1 MKEQKI
7 EEERF
12 MKAKISLQVI
22 FVMVLALVLSGI
34 TGCTRS
40 SERSDAQVAGDV
52 QAKISSDSML
62 AGRPISIN
70 ANKGVVTLSGS
81 VNSDTERTAAT
92 NDAAQVE
99 GVKQVLNNLQLAQ
112 AAAPMP
118 EAPQMAE
125 SQAPA
130 PPPERPRATSTRR
143 PAKRSPSSE
152 SSSSAVTTRDYSSTS
167 TASNSYG
174 SSTPAAAPAVPQ
186 HVTVPEGTTLQIRTV
201 EGLSSERSQPNDV
214 FHGTLNS
221 EVMVGETVAIPAG
234 ADVEGRVVD
243 AKNATHYTG
252 QSSLTLQLTRI
263 SFNGQSYN
271 IVSDQWSKQG
281 AARGKNT
288 AGKVAGGAAVGA
300 VLGGIFG
307 GGKGAAIGATAGA
320 GAGAGANTITRGQ
333 QVELRPESL
342 LSFRLQNPI
351 SVTPSSSNRSHGQR
365 IEPSSDQQ

>member
-1 MKEQKI
+1 
-7 EEERF
+7 

-22 FVMVLALVLSGI
+22 FVMILALALSGV
-34 TGCTRS
+34 TGCSRS

-52 QAKISSDSML
+52 QSKISSDSTL
-62 AGRPISIN
+62 AGRQISIN
-70 ANKGVVTLSGS
+70 ANKGVVTLSGT
-81 VNSDTERTAAT
+81 VNSDTERTAAS
-92 NDAAQVE
+92 NDAGQVD
-99 GVKQVLNNLQLAQ
+99 GVKQVLNNLQVAQ

-118 EAPQMAE
+118 EPTQTAE
-125 SQAPA
+125 NAAPA
-130 PPPERPRATSTRR
+130 PEPRENEKPRASSTRR
-143 PAKRSPSSE
+143 PSKRSPSSPGN
-152 SSSSAVTTRDYSSTS
+152 SSSSVTTRDYSSPAPS

-174 SSTPAAAPAVPQ
+174 SSTPAAPAAPAVPQ
-186 HVTVPEGTTLQIRTV
+186 RVTVPEGTTLQVRTV

-243 AKNATHYTG
+243 AKNAGHYTG

-263 SFNGQSYN
+263 SYNGQSYN

-281 AARGKNT
+281 NARGKNT

-351 SVTPSSSNRSHGQR
+351 SVMPGSSNRSHGQR
-365 IEPSSDQQ
+365 IEPSSEPQ

>member
-1 MKEQKI
+1 
-7 EEERF
+7 
-12 MKAKISLQVI
+12 MKAKMSLQVMFI
-22 FVMVLALVLSGI
+22 MVLALVLSGI

-52 QAKISSDSML
+52 QAKISADSML
-62 AGRPISIN
+62 AGKQISIN

-81 VNSDTERTAAT
+81 VNSDAERTVAT

-99 GVKQVLNNLQLAQ
+99 GVKQVLNNIEIAQ
-112 AAAPMP
+112 AAPMP
-118 EAPQMAE
+118 ETPQIAE
-125 SQAPA
+125 NQAPA
-130 PPPERPRATSTRR
+130 PAPERPRSTSTRR
-143 PAKRSPSSE
+143 PAKRSPSPDN
-152 SSSSAVTTRDYSSTS
+152 SSSGVTTRDYSSPAANTT
-167 TASNSYG
+167 TASNNYG
-174 SSTPAAAPAVPQ
+174 SSASAPSAPAVPQ
-186 HVTVPEGTTLQIRTV
+186 KVTVPEGTTLQIRTV

-221 EVMVGETVAIPAG
+221 EVMVGDTVAIPAG
-234 ADVEGRVVD
+234 ADVEGRVID
-243 AKNATHYTG
+243 AKNAGHYSG
-252 QSSLTLQLTRI
+252 QSGLTLQLTRI

-342 LSFRLQNPI
+342 LTFRLQNPI
-351 SVTPSSSNRSHGQR
+351 SVTPGSSNRTHGQR
-365 IEPSSDQQ
+365 IEPSGEPQ

>member
-1 MKEQKI
+1 
-7 EEERF
+7 

-22 FVMVLALVLSGI
+22 FVMILALALSGV
-34 TGCTRS
+34 TGCSRS

-52 QAKISSDSML
+52 QSKISSDSML
-62 AGRPISIN
+62 AGRQISIN

-81 VNSDTERTAAT
+81 VNSDTERTAAS
-92 NDAAQVE
+92 NDAAQVQ
-99 GVKQVLNNLQLAQ
+99 GVKQVLNNLQVAQ

-118 EAPQMAE
+118 ENTQMAE
-125 SQAPA
+125 NAAPA
-130 PPPERPRATSTRR
+130 PEPRTTEKPRAASPRR
-143 PAKRSPSSE
+143 SSKRSPSNT
-152 SSSSAVTTRDYSSTS
+152 SSSSVTTRDYSSPAPSTS
-167 TASNSYG
+167 TNTASNSYG
-174 SSTPAAAPAVPQ
+174 SSTPTGPAAPAVPQ
-186 HVTVPEGTTLQIRTV
+186 RVTIPEGTTLQIRTV

-214 FHGTLNS
+214 FHGTVNS
-221 EVMVGETVAIPAG
+221 EVMVGDTVAIPAG
-234 ADVEGRVVD
+234 ADVEGRVVE
-243 AKNATHYTG
+243 AKNAGHYTG

-263 SFNGQSYN
+263 SYNGQSYN
-271 IVSDQWSKQG
+271 IVTDQWSKQG

-300 VLGGIFG
+300 ILGGIFG

-351 SVTPSSSNRSHGQR
+351 SVAPGSSNRSHGQR

>member
-1 MKEQKI
+1 
-7 EEERF
+7 
-12 MKAKISLQVI
+12 MKAKMSLQVI
-22 FVMVLALVLSGI
+22 FVMVLALVLSGV
-34 TGCTRS
+34 TGCSR
-40 SERSDAQVAGDV
+40 ERSDAQVAGDV
-52 QAKISSDSML
+52 QAKVSSDSML
-62 AGRPISIN
+62 AGRQISIN

-81 VNSDTERTAAT
+81 VNSDAERTAAT
-92 NDAAQVE
+92 NDAAQVQ
-99 GVKQVLNNLQLAQ
+99 GVKEVLNNLQIAE

-118 EAPQMAE
+118 ETPQMAE
-125 SQAPA
+125 SQPPA
-130 PPPERPRATSTRR
+130 APPERHATTTRR
-143 PAKRSPSSE
+143 PSKRSPSG
-152 SSSSAVTTRDYSSTS
+152 SSSSSVTTRDYSSPAPGTN
-167 TASNSYG
+167 TASNTYG
-174 SSTPAAAPAVPQ
+174 SSTPAAPAAPAVPQ
-186 HVTVPEGTTLQIRTV
+186 RVTVPEGTTLQIRTV

-234 ADVEGRVVD
+234 ADVEGHVTD
-243 AKNATHYTG
+243 AKNAGHYSG

-333 QVELRPESL
+333 QVELKPESL
-342 LSFRLQNPI
+342 LTFRLQNPI
-351 SVTPSSSNRSHGQR
+351 SVTPGSSNRSHGQR
-365 IEPSSDQQ
+365 IEPSSEPQ

>member
-1 MKEQKI
+1 MKEQQKKK
-7 EEERF
+7 RRVF
-12 MKAKISLQVI
+12 MKAKMSLQVI

-34 TGCTRS
+34 TGCS
-40 SERSDAQVAGDV
+40 HERSDSQVAGDV
-52 QAKISSDSML
+52 QGKISSDAML
-62 AGRPISIN
+62 AGRQISIN

-81 VNSDTERTAAT
+81 VNSDAERTAAT
-92 NDAAQVE
+92 NDASQVE
-99 GVKQVLNNLQLAQ
+99 GVKQVLNNLQIAE

-118 EAPQMAE
+118 ETPQMTE
-125 SQAPA
+125 SQPPA
-130 PPPERPRATSTRR
+130 APPERHAAPARR
-143 PAKRSPSSE
+143 PSKRSPSG
-152 SSSSAVTTRDYSSTS
+152 SSSSSVTTRDYSSPAPGTN
-167 TASNSYG
+167 TAGNTYG
-174 SSTPAAAPAVPQ
+174 SSTAAAPAVPQ

-234 ADVEGRVVD
+234 ADVEGRVID
-243 AKNATHYTG
+243 AKNAGHYTG
-252 QSSLTLQLTRI
+252 QSGLTLQLTRI

-281 AARGKNT
+281 TARGKNT

-333 QVELRPESL
+333 QVELKPESL
-342 LSFRLQNPI
+342 LTFRLQNPI
-351 SVTPSSSNRSHGQR
+351 SVTPSNSNRTHGQR

>member
-1 MKEQKI
+1 MN
-7 EEERF
+7 
-12 MKAKISLQVI
+12 AKNSLQVVFAMI
-22 FVMVLALVLSGI
+22 LALALSGV
-34 TGCTRS
+34 TGCSRS

-52 QAKISSDSML
+52 QSKIASDSML
-62 AGRPISIN
+62 AGRQISIN
-70 ANKGVVTLSGS
+70 ANKGVVTLSGT
-81 VNSDTERTAAT
+81 VNSDTERTTAS
-92 NDAAQVE
+92 NDAGQVE
-99 GVKQVLNNLQLAQ
+99 GVKQVLNNLQVAQ

-118 EAPQMAE
+118 EPTQTAE
-125 SQAPA
+125 NAPA
-130 PPPERPRATSTRR
+130 PEPRASEKPRPATSRR
-143 PAKRSPSSE
+143 PTKRSPSSSDN
-152 SSSSAVTTRDYSSTS
+152 SSVTTHDYSSPAPS
-167 TASNSYG
+167 TATSNYG
-174 SSTPAAAPAVPQ
+174 SSTPAAPAVPQ
-186 HVTVPEGTTLQIRTV
+186 RVTVPEGTTLQIRTV

-221 EVMVGETVAIPAG
+221 EVMVGETIAIPAG

-243 AKNATHYTG
+243 AKNAGHYSG

-271 IVSDQWSKQG
+271 VVSDQWSKQG

-351 SVTPSSSNRSHGQR
+351 SVMPSSSNRTHGQR

>member
-1 MKEQKI
+1 
-7 EEERF
+7 
-12 MKAKISLQVI
+12 MKAKNSLQVVFAMI
-22 FVMVLALVLSGI
+22 LALALSAV
-34 TGCTRS
+34 TGCSRS

-52 QAKISSDSML
+52 QSKISSDSTL
-62 AGRPISIN
+62 AGQPISIN
-70 ANKGVVTLSGS
+70 ANKGVVTLSGT
-81 VNSDTERTAAT
+81 VNSDTERTAAS

-99 GVKQVLNNLQLAQ
+99 GVKQVLNNLQVAQ

-118 EAPQMAE
+118 EPTQTAE
-125 SQAPA
+125 NAAPA
-130 PPPERPRATSTRR
+130 PEPRPSEKPR
-143 PAKRSPSSE
+143 PTTTHRPTKRSPSSSDN
-152 SSSSAVTTRDYSSTS
+152 SSVTTHDYSSPAPGTS
-167 TASNSYG
+167 TSAATSNYG
-174 SSTPAAAPAVPQ
+174 SSTPAAPAVPQ
-186 HVTVPEGTTLQIRTV
+186 RVTVPEGTNLQIRTV

-243 AKNATHYTG
+243 AKNAGHYTG
-252 QSSLTLQLTRI
+252 QSSLTLQLTRL

-271 IVSDQWSKQG
+271 IVSDQWAKQG
-281 AARGKNT
+281 NARGKNT

-342 LSFRLQNPI
+342 LTFRLQNPI
-351 SVTPSSSNRSHGQR
+351 SVMPSSSNRTHGQR
-365 IEPSSDQQ
+365 IEPSSEPQ